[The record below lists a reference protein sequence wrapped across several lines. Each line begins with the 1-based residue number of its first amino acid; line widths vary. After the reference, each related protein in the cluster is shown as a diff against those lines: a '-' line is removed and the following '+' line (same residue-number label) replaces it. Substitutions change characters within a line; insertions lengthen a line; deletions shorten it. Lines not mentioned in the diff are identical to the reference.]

1 MSNTKVVIARI
12 KSIQRGFIFRAVESA
27 IDFLGGIDVSQGD
40 KIVIKPDL
48 GTCRPP
54 KSGTTTDV
62 RVVEAILSSIYK
74 TGHNFK
80 IFIVE
85 SDNAVRNGNES
96 FERYVRLRKKY
107 GVKLVNLSNEE
118 TAIVTLPNGRIF
130 KKLEVP
136 KTLQQYDY
144 FITVANLKIHA
155 IEGISCVMKN
165 QFGCIPDINKSR
177 FHPYMS
183 EVLYDLNEFYNPNL
197 CIIGGLFGKEFDR
210 DLYLKT
216 GYMTGRPKPINLI
229 ICGKDA
235 LATDIA
241 CAKVMR
247 FDPRKIPYLKYATR
261 NRPRMAEP
269 ILQNIGDAEVKNLDF
284 QFIPNIRYLRTRA
297 IYKLLRLY
305 NLVSQK
311 KKHLFS

>member
-1 MSNTKVVIARI
+1 MLNTKAVITGI
-12 KSIQRGFIFRAVESA
+12 KSIKRGSIFRAVESA
-27 IDFLGGIDVSQGD
+27 TDFLGGIDVSRGD
-40 KIVIKPDL
+40 KIVIKPAL

-54 KSGTTTDV
+54 NSGTTSDV
-62 RVVEAILSSIYK
+62 RVVEAILNLIYK
-74 TGHNFK
+74 IGHNFR
-80 IFIVE
+80 IYIVE

-96 FERYVRLRKKY
+96 FERYTKLKKKY
-107 GVKLVNLSNEE
+107 RVELINLSNEE
-118 TAIVTLPNGRIF
+118 TVIVPLPNGRIF
-130 KKLEVP
+130 KKLKVP

-144 FITVANLKIHA
+144 FISVANLKIHA
-155 IEGISCVMKN
+155 REGISCVMKN

-197 CIIGGLFGKEFDR
+197 CIAGGLFGKEFNH

-216 GYMTGRPKPINLI
+216 GHMTGRPKQTNLI

-241 CAKVMR
+241 CAKVMG
-247 FDPRKIPYLKYATR
+247 FDPRKIPYLKYAIR
-261 NRPRMAEP
+261 NKPRIAEP
-269 ILQNIGDAEVKNLDF
+269 ILQNIGDTEVKNLDF

-305 NLVSQK
+305 NVVSHK